1 MTGPRVPWT
10 LTLRTAA
17 LVVALASWRAGG
29 WALLPGAWALLTLL
43 RAPSRRLLLEVV
55 AAAGVVAALGQG
67 PVPAACGLVIAGLAL
82 ALVTIRE
89 APWPLNGLDRYFVCQ
104 EYPGAAANT
113 HHVVDSARPF
123 DPQGLA
129 RALRLVVEETPV
141 ARTFVREAWLGVE
154 RSVAPA
160 WFDPAARIH
169 RLEVPLELRPD
180 LLDRPFDLAREPPWR
195 VVVAPR
201 AEGGWRLVLTA
212 HHSAVD
218 GAGGVRLLE
227 RLLRRYD
234 EARRGVPPAR
244 VDEDPPAT
252 RFRDVLRPRG
262 LAWLARM
269 VARHV
274 KPLDKVG
281 VKNASLLD
289 DEARGWTGSRHLL
302 TAIDPARWAALK
314 ERAAALGVTRNDLL
328 VTATLRA
335 ADGWRRAR
343 GKEDRPFRLLLPTDL
358 RATLGLPP
366 SMQNVVGVV
375 KADFAAAE
383 VRAPEL
389 PGVVSG
395 RIKLGRT
402 VDEAV
407 ETPVNLGVVSAVL
420 PPFAFRAALR
430 RFDHDPRSFFFSLLV
445 STIRLPADLPAPA
458 DLGVERV
465 WIRGSLARSPGVGLV
480 LTDDGRQVTV
490 AFEYLVP
497 IASEAGVADLRQ
509 RFETEV
515 AKFVELR

>member
-10 LTLRTAA
+10 LALRAGA
-17 LVVALASWRAGG
+17 LVVGLAAFRAGG
-29 WALLPGAWALLTLL
+29 WSWLPGAWAALTLL
-43 RAPSRRLLLEVV
+43 RVPSRRLLLEVV
-55 AAAGVVAALGQG
+55 AAAAVAAALGEG
-67 PVPAACGLVIAGLAL
+67 RAPYACGLVIAGLAL
-82 ALVTIRE
+82 ALVTVRE

-104 EYPGAAANT
+104 EYPGAAVNT
-113 HHVVDSARPF
+113 HHFIDSARPW
-123 DPQGLA
+123 DPAALA
-129 RALRLVVEETPV
+129 RALRAVVAETPV
-141 ARTFVREAWLGVE
+141 TRTFVREAWLGVE

-160 WFDPAARIH
+160 WFDPAARVE
-169 RLEVPLELRPD
+169 RLDVPVEARPE
-180 LLDRPFDLAREPPWR
+180 LLDRPFDLGREPPWR

-218 GAGGVRLLE
+218 GSGGVRLLE

-234 EARRGVPPAR
+234 EAARGVAGR
-244 VDEDPPAT
+244 VDEDPPAV

-262 LAWLARM
+262 LGWLLRM
-269 VARHV
+269 VRRHV

-289 DEARGWTGSRHLL
+289 DEERGWTGSRHLV
-302 TAIDPARWAALK
+302 TTIDPARWTALK
-314 ERAAALGVTRNDLL
+314 AIAAARGVSRNDLL
-328 VTATLRA
+328 VTAALRA
-335 ADGWRRAR
+335 ADGWRGAR
-343 GKEDRPFRLLLPTDL
+343 GREARPFRLLLPTDL
-358 RATLGLPP
+358 RSTLGLPP

-375 KADFAAAE
+375 KADFAPDE
-383 VRAPEL
+383 VRSDGLARI
-389 PGVVSG
+389 VSD

-402 VDEAV
+402 IDEAV
-407 ETPVNLGVVSAVL
+407 ETPVNLGVVSALL

-430 RFDHDPRSFFFSLLV
+430 QFDHDPRSFFFSLLV

-490 AFEYLVP
+490 AFEYLTP
-497 IASEAGVADLRQ
+497 IASEAGVADLRA
-509 RFETEV
+509 RFEAEV
-515 AKFVELR
+515 ARL